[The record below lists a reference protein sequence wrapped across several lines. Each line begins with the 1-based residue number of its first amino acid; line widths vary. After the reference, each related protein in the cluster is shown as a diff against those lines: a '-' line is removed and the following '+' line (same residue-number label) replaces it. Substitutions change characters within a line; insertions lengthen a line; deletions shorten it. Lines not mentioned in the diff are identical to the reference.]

1 MRKPIEVK
9 ALKNYRLRLKFSDG
23 VEGEVDLS
31 GFAGRGV
38 FALWNDYSKFEQVH
52 IGDSGEIAWNED
64 VDMDSDTMYMKI
76 TGKTVEELFPKLR
89 ELVEHA

>member
-38 FALWNDYSKFEQVH
+38 FALWNDYSKFEQVR
-52 IGDSGEIAWNED
+52 IGESGEVAWNEA
-64 VDMDSDTMYMKI
+64 VDMDSDALYMQI
-76 TGKTVEELFPKLR
+76 TGKTVEDLFPKLR
-89 ELVEHA
+89 ELAEHA